1 MLDRHLGFLQALRDA
16 GVPASTSEGLDALRG
31 IAALPALD
39 RRKLHALYGATL
51 VKRQSHRQLFDTLFD
66 LWFPDDATAREQRA
80 EPPAEP
86 AAKAQALRGE
96 LAESVLDGDDAGL
109 YEVAREAV
117 GQLGQIPSARGTG
130 TSWSPATVI
139 TTISP
144 RTLMAGLMRAAAEE
158 PAMPTA
164 IARARFDARLQRFEE
179 LVEAEARRRILED
192 QGAGAEAVRVQPLE
206 MVSFAAASQSEI
218 AEMRRQ
224 LHPLARRLAAR
235 MSMKRHHGRR
245 GALDFRRTIR
255 ASLATGGVPVNLK
268 HRPKRPHRP
277 ELVVLCDISASGATF
292 ARFALLLLAALQQ
305 EFARVRS
312 FVFISTPEEVTEHF
326 ARNSDALDAL
336 TAMEGAITQ
345 QVMGSGTDYGKVL
358 RGFTDTYADA
368 LTPRT
373 TLLIIGDARAN
384 NLPPRADAV
393 AELAGRSR
401 RAYWLN
407 PEPRASWG
415 TGDSAALEYA
425 EVIDMLECRNLGQL
439 AEVIE
444 ELG

>member
-16 GVPASTSEGLDALRG
+16 GVPASTSEGLDALDG

-39 RRKLHALYGATL
+39 RRKLHAIYGATL

-66 LWFPDDATAREQRA
+66 LWFPEGETARETRS
-80 EPPAEP
+80 EPGASGVE
-86 AAKAQALRGE
+86 ALRGE
-96 LAESVLDGDDAGL
+96 LTEAVLDGDEGEL
-109 YEVAREAV
+109 YEIAREAV
-117 GQLGQIPSARGTG
+117 EQLGQLPSARGTG
-130 TSWSPATVI
+130 TSWSPATVL
-139 TTISP
+139 TAMSP
-144 RTLMAGLMRAAAEE
+144 RTLMAGLMRSAAEE
-158 PAMPTA
+158 PAMPAA
-164 IARARFDARLQRFEE
+164 IARARFDARLERFEE
-179 LVEAEARRRILED
+179 LVEAEARRRILEE

-206 MVSFAAASQSEI
+206 LVSFAAASQAEV

-255 ASLATGGVPVNLK
+255 ASLATGGVPVHLK

-292 ARFALLLLAALQQ
+292 ARFALLLLSALQQ

-312 FVFISTPEEVTEHF
+312 FVFISMAEEVSEHF
-326 ARNSDALDAL
+326 ARHSDALDAL

-373 TLLIIGDARAN
+373 TLLVIGDARAN

-393 AELAGRSR
+393 AGLVGRAR

-407 PEPRASWG
+407 PEPRASWE

-425 EVIDMLECRNLGQL
+425 EVIDMLECRNLAQL
-439 AEVIE
+439 TEVIE

>member
-16 GVPASTSEGLDALRG
+16 GVPASTSEGLDALDG

-66 LWFPDDATAREQRA
+66 LWFPDNATARETRS
-80 EPPAEP
+80 EPPADP
-86 AAKAQALRGE
+86 AAKVQALRGE
-96 LAESVLDGDDAGL
+96 LTEAVLDGDEGEL
-109 YEVAREAV
+109 YEIAREAV
-117 GQLGQIPSARGTG
+117 EQLGQIPSARGTG
-130 TSWSPATVI
+130 TSWSPATVL
-139 TTISP
+139 TTMSP

-158 PAMPTA
+158 SAMPTA
-164 IARARFDARLQRFEE
+164 IARARFDARLKRFEE
-179 LVEAEARRRILED
+179 LVEAEARRRILEE

-206 MVSFAAASQSEI
+206 MVSFAAASQAEI

-312 FVFISTPEEVTEHF
+312 FVFISTPEEVTKHF
-326 ARNSDALDAL
+326 VRHSDALDAL
-336 TAMEGAITQ
+336 TAMEGATTQ

-393 AELAGRSR
+393 AGLVERAR

-439 AEVIE
+439 TEVIE